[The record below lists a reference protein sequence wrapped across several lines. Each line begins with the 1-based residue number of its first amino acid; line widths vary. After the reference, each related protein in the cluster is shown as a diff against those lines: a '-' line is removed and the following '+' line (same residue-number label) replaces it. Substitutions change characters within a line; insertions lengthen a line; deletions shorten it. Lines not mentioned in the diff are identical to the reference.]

1 MKSNPARSPARAAVA
16 LPQAADLGAVE
27 AICDA
32 VEQGAGLPEVVRAAE
47 RALDA
52 SLVLIDASSA
62 VLAVAGCSPAD
73 ERSLMTRGRGVS
85 SEELRLGGNVVGE
98 LRVRARSGPP
108 SPVLLRLTCALVAGE
123 LDRLRAPERA
133 SEEAS
138 ADFLRAVLSRE
149 VADRGDLIARG
160 KELGVDIEHGA
171 SVVVV
176 RAHPHSP
183 ADDGWRRR
191 MLAAAERAGRSAKP
205 GTLATLPGHDDRH
218 TAADAT
224 PEGHATV
231 TQHEVVLLVPGADE
245 GAARRVG
252 DAVLRELETG
262 LSGFSFAIGRSRV
275 ALDPADLHRAGSEA
289 LLAANV
295 AEGDG
300 SQAVLAF
307 EETGAYRLLLRTMT
321 DDPGVLH
328 GFYAETLEPLVAYD
342 EQYETPLVRTLEAF
356 LESDGNVANTAQRLF
371 THRHTIR
378 YRLERVRELTGLDM
392 GSSDGREKLSLGLK
406 AMRVLGLHAPRGPAL
421 EQGAGG
427 GRVPLEAKDRA

>member
-1 MKSNPARSPARAAVA
+1 MKSNAVRSPGAPVAA
-16 LPQAADLGAVE
+16 PKPADLGAVE

-73 ERSLMTRGRGVS
+73 ERSLMTRGRGVR

-108 SPVLLRLTCALVAGE
+108 SPLLLRMTCALVAGE

-138 ADFLRAVLSRE
+138 AGFVRAVLSRE
-149 VADRGDLIARG
+149 ITDRVDLIARG
-160 KELGVDIEHGA
+160 KELGVDLERGG
-171 SVVVV
+171 SVVVA
-176 RAHPHSP
+176 RAHPLAP
-183 ADDGWRRR
+183 ADDDWRRR
-191 MLAAAERAGRSAKP
+191 MLAAAERAGRAARP

-218 TAADAT
+218 PGDAP
-224 PEGHATV
+224 PEGHASV
-231 TQHEVVLLVPGADE
+231 KEHEVVLLVPGADE
-245 GAARRVG
+245 GATRRVA

-300 SQAVLAF
+300 SHAVLAF

-421 EQGAGG
+421 EEGAGG
-427 GRVPLEAKDRA
+427 GRVPREAKDRA